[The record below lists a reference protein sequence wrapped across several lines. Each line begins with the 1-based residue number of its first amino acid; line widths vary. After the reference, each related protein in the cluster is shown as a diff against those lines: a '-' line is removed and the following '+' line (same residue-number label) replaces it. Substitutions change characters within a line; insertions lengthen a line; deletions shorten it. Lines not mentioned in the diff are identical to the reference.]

1 MDMTVLLEIVVQKLT
16 IELKNSITPRN
27 IKSNFV
33 KVIQIELNLVTM
45 VICALS
51 HILRSK
57 SQLIYYISLD
67 TMNLIRAVSIQKS
80 QSISQ
85 LISTC
90 SILKLFGA
98 PIVMLL
104 MLEMPVSMRIIGKI
118 LGGNLTCLTTKESN
132 ALNGKLNISFKLTQ
146 MVAKMNTDVNIRMVG
161 RNKSIIH

>member
-57 SQLIYYISLD
+57 SQWIYYISLD
-67 TMNLIRAVSIQKS
+67 AMNLIRAVSIQS

-104 MLEMPVSMRIIGKI
+104 MLETPVSMRIIGKI

-146 MVAKMNTDVNIRMVG
+146 MVAKMNTDVSIHMVG